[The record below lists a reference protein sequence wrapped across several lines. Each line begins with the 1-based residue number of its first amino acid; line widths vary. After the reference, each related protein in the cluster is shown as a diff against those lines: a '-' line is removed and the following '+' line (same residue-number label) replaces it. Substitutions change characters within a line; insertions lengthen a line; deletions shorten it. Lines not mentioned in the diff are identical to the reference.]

1 MIELKIF
8 PPVPYKHLNMSSAAT
23 IARGTRVFHV
33 AKEFGPSSMG
43 GLGAVLTALAKQQ
56 QHDDNVDVSVIL
68 PFYSLTRHLPIAA
81 SITSYA
87 NLSISVYPG
96 KGYGGN
102 WQVNQAK
109 FAAQTPHVQPE
120 RAMQEIK
127 FGVYTMPYW
136 IDDRNT
142 SAITVYL
149 VGPGSEHP
157 FNQAFY
163 AKSVLDIYSSPGDL
177 PQEWRDL
184 YFEKATARLIEHIH
198 KESISPISALASPEQ
213 VDTPTNQSSSSASA
227 AAVEST
233 HGIGVVHIHGATI
246 AFLTHFLAQ
255 RITAGAFDVGGR
267 PGIVYTLHDYSDEV
281 LYLNEAGNVDKFL
294 DFPSSER
301 RTLNQYRYGNE
312 VFMSPLGINHAD
324 MVTFVSR
331 SLTADLVEGRLK
343 FHMKEIAMDAI
354 LTKARD
360 SRFIGITNGIDLH
373 ARNPFASL
381 ELSREHLTFPRRYP
395 EWPWSSAS
403 DEALIADKKQAAKKY
418 LYRNKLLT
426 IEDLNRP
433 LILFIG
439 RFQYNKGLEF
449 FEETTEY
456 LASRNARFVMMG
468 QKNNYAHHKVVELRD
483 QYPDNVLLI
492 DEEMEQKRWGIYLR
506 TAADFAFVPS
516 RTESF
521 GLVAAEGLLFGAAV
535 ISTGVGGL
543 REFLV
548 DRPVLSSS
556 KPSSYIKNT
565 PDLIQSTANNATD
578 IDMVKIKQNAD
589 TEIFSSY
596 NAYLFELD
604 STRTSNS
611 LRRALNDAIEDFH
624 RLRRDSTAYEAFLEG
639 LVSSSVALGWD
650 QKGGPVNTYNR
661 VYAKAMERARKIP
674 KGGLWR

>member
-1 MIELKIF
+1 MFGNTTYTAPREQPIELYPTMPSRYQRSNRRASNDMFHRSNGNHLKIF
-8 PPVPYKHLNMSSAAT
+8 PPVPYKHLNMSSTAT
-23 IARGTRVFHV
+23 IAQGTRVFHV

-56 QHDDNVDVSVIL
+56 QRDGNVD
-68 PFYSLTRHLPIAA
+68 LPIAA
-81 SITSYA
+81 SITPYA
-87 NLSISVYPG
+87 NLSVSVYPG
-96 KGYGGN
+96 KGYGGD
-102 WQVNQAK
+102 WQVNQAR
-109 FAAQTPHVQPE
+109 FAAASQNPHAQSE
-120 RAMQEIK
+120 REMQEIK
-127 FGVYTMPYW
+127 FSVYTMPYW
-136 IDDRNT
+136 IDNTNT

-149 VGPGSEHP
+149 VGP
-157 FNQAFY
+157 A
-163 AKSVLDIYSSPGDL
+163 IDL

-184 YFEKATARLIEHIH
+184 YFQKATARLIEHIH
-198 KESISPISALASPEQ
+198 QESISSTPALNPSPA
-213 VDTPTNQSSSSASA
+213 SSASM
-227 AAVEST
+227 VEST
-233 HGIGVVHIHGATI
+233 NGIGVVHIHGATI

-294 DFPSSER
+294 DFPSTER
-301 RTLNQYRYGNE
+301 RQLNQYRYGNE

-360 SRFIGITNGIDLH
+360 SRSS
-373 ARNPFASL
+373 ASPM
-381 ELSREHLTFPRRYP
+381 HLTFPRRYP
-395 EWPWSSAS
+395 EWPWSSAP
-403 DEALIADKKQAAKKY
+403 DGALIADKKQAAKEY

-433 LILFIG
+433 IILFIG

-449 FEETTEY
+449 FHEATEY
-456 LASRNARFVMMG
+456 L
-468 QKNNYAHHKVVELRD
+468 VVELRD
-483 QYPDNVLLI
+483 QYPNNVLLI

-556 KPSSYIKNT
+556 KPSPYIKNT
-565 PDLIQSTANNATD
+565 SANLIQQQTTD
-578 IDMVKIKQNAD
+578 DKPTTDVDIIKVKQNTDA
-589 TEIFSSY
+589 EFYSSY
-596 NAYLFELD
+596 NAYLFEPD

-624 RLRRDSTAYEAFLEG
+624 RLRRDSAIYEAFLEG

-650 QKGGPVNTYNR
+650 QKGGPVNTYSR
-661 VYAKAMERARKIP
+661 VYAKAMERARKVP